1 MWRVIPKLNQVILVI
16 ILAEFVFTVASGLIT
31 PFLSVFILEDI
42 RGATVAV
49 VGFATALYWVTKSLL
64 QFPIARY
71 LDRNHG
77 EIDDYYSMLIGTGLV
92 VAAVYAYYFASEVWH
107 VFALQ
112 FLIAVGDAFIVPPFY
127 AIFTRHIDSDSV
139 GFEWALR
146 SGFSIDTASAAVQA
160 RRGVSIE
167 MARSMPTARVP
178 VRIRLKLHIRPT
190 RHTLFIVSSV
200 TRPKRLEKRQK
211 SGIMELER
219 VRSKSGKSPR

>member
-16 ILAEFVFTVASGLIT
+16 ILAEFVFTVAAGLIT

-146 SGFSIDTASAAVQA
+146 SGFSIGAASALGGAVSGILA
-160 RRGVSIE
+160 ATIGIRPIFLINGTLMFIGLVVLLFLKPYIRPK
-167 MARSMPTARVP
+167 APAP
-178 VRIRLKLHIRPT
+178 VRRV
-190 RHTLFIVSSV
+190 FIEQ
-200 TRPKRLEKRQK
+200 KR
-211 SGIMELER
+211 
-219 VRSKSGKSPR
+219 V

>member
-1 MWRVIPKLNQVILVI
+1 MRLGFPKLNQVILVI

-146 SGFSIDTASAAVQA
+146 SGFSIGAASALGGAVSGILA
-160 RRGVSIE
+160 ATIGIRPIFLINGTLMFIGLVVLLFLKPYIRPK
-167 MARSMPTARVP
+167 APAP
-178 VRIRLKLHIRPT
+178 VRRV
-190 RHTLFIVSSV
+190 FIEQ
-200 TRPKRLEKRQK
+200 KR
-211 SGIMELER
+211 
-219 VRSKSGKSPR
+219 V